1 MKYLML
7 IYSSPAT
14 WNALSQEQRDQ
25 LERDHSAL
33 YHELVESGE
42 WIGGNALADPSTG
55 TAVRVRDGVTMA
67 TDGPYAEVKEH
78 LAGYDLIECDS
89 KERAIEIAAR
99 IPDAAV
105 CGVEIRPVMET
116 GAGSELW

>member
-14 WNALSQEQRDQ
+14 WDALSQQERERM
-25 LERDHSAL
+25 ERDHAAL

-42 WIGGNALADPSTG
+42 WIGGNVLADPSMS

-78 LAGYDLIECDS
+78 LAGYDVVECDS
-89 KERAIEIAAR
+89 RERAVEIAAR
-99 IPDAAV
+99 IPDAGV
-105 CGVEIRPVMET
+105 CGVEIRPIMDMS
-116 GAGSELW
+116 GSELW

>member
-14 WNALSQEQRDQ
+14 WDALSPRERERM
-25 LERDHSAL
+25 ERDHAAL

-42 WIGGNALADPSTG
+42 WIGGNVLADPSMS

-78 LAGYDLIECDS
+78 LAGYDVVECDS
-89 KERAIEIAAR
+89 RERAVEIAAR
-99 IPDAAV
+99 IPDAGI
-105 CGVEIRPVMET
+105 CGVEIRPIMDMS
-116 GAGSELW
+116 GSELW